1 MRFKTFGITIAVII
15 VLLALGLS
23 ILYAGLPFFAQR
35 FIEDRYHQILT
46 EHNTTFEIGHVGF
59 THALVSDLQLGKDI
73 SADMVRLTYDLQGL
87 DLPAARRLV
96 ISGLNVHALYD
107 KNRGFVIDGIPPGIA
122 GPASLEMQ
130 PKQGSAKKGA
140 EAWTAFLPQNIV
152 LHNAAVTVN
161 VQNKTI
167 RIPCDLEIVV
177 DKTQKT
183 AACTA
188 VFYPFGET
196 ISLTTR
202 VDLGG
207 KIKDFKLEALGF
219 ALHHLAQFL
228 PGYLAPVLS
237 GAPDLIIEQVSHNN
251 WQAALSGLYPEQ
263 TRGFGMERITARIL
277 KDHSQIIVLG
287 QFTLLHPLLSDF
299 DFTSRALL
307 EMNQAGTK
315 IVKFDLACES
325 QPADL
330 VTLENENL
338 FASMDQP
345 LVTLSLHGNNQVVG
359 GNVSVRSSQ
368 ALVRQNNKTF
378 SVDQASI
385 KSDISGDM
393 AAKTLDFNLQSQL
406 SGIHVKNEQGEMD
419 FRRVDTEGRIFWDLD
434 KWDLDKKVHWLP
446 KVDLTTELLQGSVS
460 IPSRGLSAQGISAR
474 MPLSFPDA
482 TGSGRFSVENVVYDN
497 RLHLGVTGNI
507 HRTGPAA
514 LDFDGVIQMPDAADL
529 SLAFSGNAGM
539 AQGPVMRIDV
549 ASERFRFSPFRFEKL
564 LPEAAWSADYDL
576 DMTAKGSF
584 LLENNQMKTGA
595 ELTIHGGTLTLPD
608 MDITATGIRGSLAV
622 KDLADL
628 ASFPGQVLTIDE
640 IKAADFVFSDADIRF
655 TLEEEHH
662 LVIENIRLN
671 WCNGVVSTESVRF
684 PSADGSVFVTV
695 YCDRIAL
702 DELLEQ
708 LGGFHSRGEG
718 TLNGRI
724 PVRFKDGDISF
735 NNGFLFSTPG
745 QGGRIIINN
754 PGKLLAGIPVGS
766 PEFVQLDLAAEALK
780 DFEYTWAKLAF
791 NTDKDTLT
799 VNMELDGKPGR
810 VLPFEYKKEVGA
822 FVRVDA
828 QSPGSHFQGI
838 TLDVNLH
845 LPFNQ
850 VMQFGNKIQKLIN

>member
-15 VLLALGLS
+15 VILALGLS

-35 FIEDRYHQILT
+35 FIQDRYHQILT
-46 EHNTTFEIGHVGF
+46 EHDTTFAIEHVGL
-59 THALVSDLQLGKDI
+59 THTLVSDLQLGKDI
-73 SADMVRLTYDLQGL
+73 SADMVQLTYDLQGL
-87 DLPAARRLV
+87 DLPAAGRLV
-96 ISGLNVHALYD
+96 ISGLNVQALYD
-107 KNRGFVIDGIPPGIA
+107 KNKGLIIDGIPLDIA

-130 PKQGSAKKGA
+130 SKKGSPKKGA
-140 EAWTAFLPQNIV
+140 EEWIAFLPQNIV
-152 LHNAAVTVN
+152 LQNAEITVN
-161 VQNKTI
+161 VQNKTV
-167 RIPCDLEIVV
+167 RIPCDLEIFV

-183 AACTA
+183 ATCTA

-196 ISLTTR
+196 MSLTTR

-207 KIKDFKLEALGF
+207 KIKSFKLEAFGF

-228 PGYLAPVLS
+228 PGHLAPILS

-251 WQAALSGLYPEQ
+251 WQVALSGLYPEQ
-263 TRGFGMERITARIL
+263 TYGFGMERITARIL

-287 QFTLLHPLLSDF
+287 EFGLLHPLLSDL

-325 QPADL
+325 QPTDL
-330 VTLENENL
+330 VVLENKNL

-345 LVTLSLHGNNQVVG
+345 LVTLSLHGNTRVVE

-368 ALVRQNNKTF
+368 TLIRQKDKVL
-378 SVDQASI
+378 SLAQASI
-385 KSDISGDM
+385 KSDISGEM
-393 AAKTLDFNLQSQL
+393 AAKTLNFNMQSQL
-406 SGIHVKNEQGEMD
+406 SGIHVKNEQGDMD
-419 FRRVDTEGRIFWDLD
+419 FRRVDTAGKIFWDF
-434 KWDLDKKVHWLP
+434 KKKVPWLP
-446 KVDLTTELLQGSVS
+446 KVDLTTEFLQGSVS
-460 IPSRGLSAQGISAR
+460 IPSRDLSAQGISAR
-474 MPLSFPDA
+474 LPLTFPDA
-482 TGSGRFSVENVVYDN
+482 TGSGQFSVEDVVYDN
-497 RLHLGVTGNI
+497 RLHLGITGNI

-514 LDFDGVIQMPDAADL
+514 VDFDGVIQMPDAADL
-529 SLAFSGNAGM
+529 SFAFTGNAGM
-539 AQGPVMRIDV
+539 AQGPVIRIDV
-549 ASERFRFSPFRFEKL
+549 ASERFKFSPFRFEKL
-564 LPEAAWSADYDL
+564 LPAAAWSVDYDL

-584 LLENNQMKTGA
+584 LLENNQIKTNA
-595 ELTIHGGTLTLPD
+595 VLTIHGGTLALPD
-608 MDITATGIRGSLAV
+608 MDITATGIRGSLDV
-622 KDLADL
+622 KDLAAL
-628 ASFPGQVLTIDE
+628 TSFPGQVLTIDE

-655 TLEEEHH
+655 TLEEDDH
-662 LVIENIRLN
+662 LVIENIRVK

-684 PSADGSVFVTV
+684 PSSDGSVSVTV

-702 DELLEQ
+702 DQLLEQ
-708 LGGFHSRGEG
+708 LGGLHSRGKG

-735 NNGFLFSTPG
+735 DNGFLFSTPG
-745 QGGRIIINN
+745 EGGRIIINN
-754 PGKLLAGIPVGS
+754 PRKLMAGIPVDS
-766 PEFVQLDLAAEALK
+766 PRFVQLDLAAEALK
-780 DFEYTWAKLAF
+780 DFEYTWAKLTF
-791 NTDKDTLT
+791 HTDKETLT

-810 VLPFEYKKEVGA
+810 LLPFEYKKEVGA

-850 VMQFGNKIQKLIN
+850 VMQFGNKIQKLLN